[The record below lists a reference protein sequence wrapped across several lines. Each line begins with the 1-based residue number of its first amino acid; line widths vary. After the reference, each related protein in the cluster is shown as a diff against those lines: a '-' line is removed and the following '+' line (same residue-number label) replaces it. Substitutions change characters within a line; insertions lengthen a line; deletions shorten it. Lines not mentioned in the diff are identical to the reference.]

1 MSISLRKLRR
11 LLFRNRF
18 SREGN
23 RLPAGKV
30 NLEWY
35 GDVVNLGDSLSVVV
49 CQHLLSLRSLTFSSD
64 SSDKKIKHLMAIG
77 SILGGR
83 GDFNAVVWG
92 SGIRNFSSVRGLNR
106 KKLYQKLD
114 IRAVRGPFTRDALRQ
129 CGFDC
134 PDVFGD
140 PAILMPMIYQPE
152 KQEKH
157 GVVLITHYLTPKE
170 KFSNCTG
177 IRRLDI
183 KTNDYE
189 DFIKTICSAEKVVSS
204 SLHGIILAETYG
216 TPAVFLRQGIETET
230 LKFFDWYYSTGR
242 YSINVASSLDE
253 AITME
258 PMTLPDLSEM
268 QKDLLES
275 FPYDMWKSKANSCV

>member
-23 RLPAGKV
+23 RLPVGKV

-35 GDVVNLGDSLSVVV
+35 GDVVNLGDYLSVVV

-83 GDFNAVVWG
+83 GDFDAVVWG

-106 KKLYQKLD
+106 KKIYQKLD

-134 PDVFGD
+134 SDVFGD

-157 GVVLITHYLTPKE
+157 GIVLITHYLTPEE
-170 KFSNCTG
+170 KFSDRMG

-189 DFIKTICSAEKVVSS
+189 GFIETICSAEKVVSS
-204 SLHGIILAETYG
+204 SLHGIILAEAYG

-242 YSINVASSLDE
+242 FSVNVASSLDE

-268 QKDLLES
+268 QKDLLET
-275 FPYDMWKSKANSCV
+275 FPYDMWESRQDFSL